1 MGTFH
6 SDKGA
11 LHGIT
16 VVVRTTGKAV
26 YIGRCDT
33 QTPHA
38 IFLNDADKHEEGQ
51 DGKTNEEYIQNAA
64 QWGHWPKLPQVSVPA
79 KDIREVVRLADV
91 AAG

>member
-16 VVVRTTGKAV
+16 VVVRTNTNAV

-33 QTPHA
+33 QTPTG
-38 IFLNDADKHEEGQ
+38 IFLNDADRHEEGQ
-51 DGKTNEEYIQNAA
+51 DGKSIEDYIKNAA
-64 QWGHWPKLPQVSVPA
+64 QWGHWPKIPHIVVPA
-79 KDIREVVRLADV
+79 DEITEVVRLV
-91 AAG
+91 EVEK

>member
-6 SDKGA
+6 SDKGP

-16 VVVRTTGKAV
+16 VVVRTTGKDV

-33 QTPHA
+33 QTPQA

-51 DGKTNEEYIQNAA
+51 DGKSNEEYVQTAA
-64 QWGHWPKLPQVSVPA
+64 QWGHWPRIPQVSVPA
-79 KDIREVVRLADV
+79 GEIAEVVRLSDV
-91 AAG
+91 SS

>member
-16 VVVRTTGKAV
+16 VVVRTTGSAV

-51 DGKTNEEYIQNAA
+51 DGKTNDEYVQTAA
-64 QWGHWPKLPQVSVPA
+64 QWGHWPRIPQVSVPA
-79 KDIREVVRLADV
+79 SEIASVEKLAEL
-91 AAG
+91 AN